1 MGACLSGGGG
11 ATILS
16 DADGDQEAYE
26 KRFVEDRV
34 LGQGEFGVVKLVHEK
49 ANGTESVKTAGYACK
64 TLRKGAVFKDNVLYA
79 AMPVEILKG
88 EVDMLRALAGQHFC
102 LGWVAVYETPKAILM
117 VTECCSGGEMME
129 YVAKQTQD
137 LRTEDVSRISF
148 QLIDSVNHCAKH
160 HIIHRDIKPENA
172 MFETAD
178 PGAGLRLIDFGSGT
192 LKQVEGMHTT
202 FAGTPFYNSPEM
214 FQKTYT
220 KKTDVWSVGV
230 VLYVLVAGYPTDALQ
245 KAFNL
250 LLNANRKDLKGL
262 PNLPDDMPAPYY
274 DMLETLLVY
283 HHKKRKSAGEMLDHE
298 FVQFH
303 LDLLK
308 EDGKEFAS
316 DETSDAFV
324 QQPMVPTTPTRRRR
338 MSLSV
343 KGSVRRHSLF
353 FDYKKYERSL
363 TTILATLLSK
373 DELRKLIWILKPDE
387 GQHANKS
394 EGPKLQVILISEL
407 KAILETQMKSSSV

>member
-1 MGACLSGGGG
+1 MGACLSGGRS
-11 ATILS
+11 ASILS

-49 ANGTESVKTAGYACK
+49 VDGIKSTKTGYACK

-79 AMPVEILKG
+79 PMQVEVLKG
-88 EVDMLRALAGQHFC
+88 EVEMLRTLAGQHYC

-117 VTECCSGGEMME
+117 VTEICSGGEMME
-129 YVAKQTQD
+129 YVSKQTED

-148 QLIDSVNHCAKH
+148 QLLDSVNHCAKH

-192 LKQVEGMHTT
+192 LKEVEGVHTT

-214 FQKTYT
+214 FANKYT

-250 LLNANRKDLKGL
+250 LLNAKRKDVKGL

-274 DMLETLLVY
+274 DMLEKLLVY
-283 HHKKRKSAGEMLDHE
+283 FDNKRTSAGEMLNHE

-308 EDGKEFAS
+308 EEDGGELAS
-316 DETSDAFV
+316 DETLDTFAE
-324 QQPMVPTTPTRRRR
+324 QPMPTTSRRRR
-338 MSLSV
+338 MSISV
-343 KGSVRRHSLF
+343 KGSVSRHSLY
-353 FDYKKYERSL
+353 FDYQKYERSV

-373 DELRKLIWILKPDE
+373 EELSRLIGILKPAED
-387 GQHANKS
+387 HAKKS
-394 EGPKLQVILISEL
+394 QEGPKLQVIIISEL
-407 KAILETQMKSSSV
+407 KAILRTEIKSSSV

>member
-11 ATILS
+11 ASILS

-26 KRFVEDRV
+26 KRFVEDRT

-49 ANGTESVKTAGYACK
+49 VNGIESAKTRYACK
-64 TLRKGAVFKDNVLYA
+64 TLRKGAVFKDNILYA
-79 AMPVEILKG
+79 PMPVEILKG
-88 EVDMLRALAGQHFC
+88 EVEMLRVLAGKHYC
-102 LGWVAVYETPKAILM
+102 LGWVAAYETPKAILM

-129 YVAKQTQD
+129 YVPKQTED

-148 QLIDSVNHCAKH
+148 QLLDSVNHCAKH
-160 HIIHRDIKPENA
+160 YIIHRDIKPENA

-178 PGAGLRLIDFGSGT
+178 PGAGLRLIDFGSGNM
-192 LKQVEGMHTT
+192 KQIELMHTT

-220 KKTDVWSVGV
+220 QKTDVWSVGV

-250 LLNANRKDLKGL
+250 LLDTKRKELKGL
-262 PNLPDDMPAPYY
+262 PNLPDNMPAPYY
-274 DMLETLLVY
+274 DMLEKLLVY
-283 HHKKRKSAGEMLDHE
+283 KHKKRKSAGEMLNHE

-308 EDGKEFAS
+308 EQDGGELAS
-316 DETSDAFV
+316 E
-324 QQPMVPTTPTRRRR
+324 QPVPTSTGRTRR

-343 KGSVRRHSLF
+343 RGSVRRHTLF
-353 FDYKKYERSL
+353 FDYLKYERSS
-363 TTILATLLSK
+363 TTIMATLLSK
-373 DELRKLIWILKPDE
+373 DELRKMIWILNPDE
-387 GQHANKS
+387 EHVKRS
-394 EGPKLQVILISEL
+394 EEGPKLQVILISEL
-407 KAILETQMKSSSV
+407 KAILKTQLKSSSV

>member
-11 ATILS
+11 ASILS
-16 DADGDQEAYE
+16 GADGDQEAYE

-49 ANGTESVKTAGYACK
+49 ANGTESAKTGYACK
-64 TLRKGAVFKDNVLYA
+64 TLRKGAVFKDNVLYSP
-79 AMPVEILKG
+79 MPVEVLKG
-88 EVDMLRALAGQHFC
+88 EVDMLRALAGKHYC
-102 LGWVAVYETPKAILM
+102 LRCVAVFETPKAILL

-129 YVAKQTQD
+129 YVAKQTED

-148 QLIDSVNHCAKH
+148 QLLDSVNHCAKH

-172 MFETAD
+172 MFETAN

-192 LKQVEGMHTT
+192 LKEVEGMHTT

-214 FQKTYT
+214 FTMTYT
-220 KKTDVWSVGV
+220 QRTDVWSVGV

-250 LLNANRKDLKGL
+250 LLNAKRKDVKGL

-274 DMLETLLVY
+274 DMLDKLLVY
-283 HHKKRKSAGEMLDHE
+283 RHKQRTAAGEMLNHE

-308 EDGKEFAS
+308 EDGKEDAS
-316 DETSDAFV
+316 GEILDTVDV
-324 QQPMVPTTPTRRRR
+324 QKPMPTKRPMGKRQ
-338 MSLSV
+338 MSKSV
-343 KGSVRRHSLF
+343 QGSVRRHSLF
-353 FDYKKYERSL
+353 FDFKKYERSL
-363 TTILATLLSK
+363 TTIMATLLSQV
-373 DELRKLIWILKPDE
+373 ELRKLITILNPDG
-387 GQHANKS
+387 GQVNKS

-407 KAILETQMKSSSV
+407 KAILETQIKSSSV